1 MSHMSRVRAPQGVYL
16 SFPENRK
23 TTGETGTGEREDCEV
38 CIGTVLRCLQEAALR
53 NVFEVSR
60 RDVTHTQNLH
70 CDTERAVP
78 AASRSTAFQANPLS
92 RVSLAST
99 TGSTSVLSAP
109 MALLPSGQ
117 GVGLLNRWGL
127 PASPQEDRVKREA

>member
-1 MSHMSRVRAPQGVYL
+1 MSHRSRVRAPQGVYL

-23 TTGETGTGEREDCEV
+23 TTGETGTGERQDCEV

-78 AASRSTAFQANPLS
+78 AASRSAAFQANPLS
-92 RVSLAST
+92 RVSLANT
-99 TGSTSVLSAP
+99 IGSTVLLSAP
-109 MALLPSGQ
+109 MALWPSG
-117 GVGLLNRWGL
+117 
-127 PASPQEDRVKREA
+127 